1 MDRWRIAIVDDDL
14 LVRKSLERLLRS
26 HGYEPRCYASAAEF
40 LEQSGDNS
48 LTCLLLDLCMPGMSG
63 TDLYQRLRK
72 DGHEVPTIFMS
83 AHEDEL
89 HRASTLLPAV
99 DDHLHKPFDDGQ
111 LLSAIR
117 RVAGGE
123 ASPD

>member
-1 MDRWRIAIVDDDL
+1 MDRWRIAIVDNDL

-40 LEQSGDNS
+40 LEQARDNS
-48 LTCLLLDLCMPGMSG
+48 LTCLLLDLRMPGMSG
-63 TDLYQRLRK
+63 TELYQRLRK

-89 HRASTLLPAV
+89 HRASALLPAAH
-99 DDHLHKPFDDGQ
+99 DHLHKPFDDDQ

-117 RVAGGE
+117 RVVGGKA
-123 ASPD
+123 ASD